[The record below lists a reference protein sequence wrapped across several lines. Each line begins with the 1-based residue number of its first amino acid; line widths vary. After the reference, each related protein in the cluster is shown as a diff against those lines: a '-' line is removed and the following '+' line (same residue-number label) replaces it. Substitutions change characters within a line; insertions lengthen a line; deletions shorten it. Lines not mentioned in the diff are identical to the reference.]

1 MNTKKTYVVPTMEVV
16 KVETASFLAASG
28 LGLGAFVNERDDMED
43 LGDDVQTP

>member
-28 LGLGAFVNERDDMED
+28 LGLGAYVNDRGTIED
-43 LGDDVQTP
+43 LDDDE